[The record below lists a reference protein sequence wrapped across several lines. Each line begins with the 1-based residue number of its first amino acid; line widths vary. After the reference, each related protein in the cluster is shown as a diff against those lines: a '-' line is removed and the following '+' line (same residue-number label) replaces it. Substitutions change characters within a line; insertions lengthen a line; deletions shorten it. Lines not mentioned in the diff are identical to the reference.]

1 METTGQRND
10 FRDRLI
16 DDLRLVIK
24 DAEDLLRTTGQQ
36 VDEGYQVA
44 RARFEST
51 LSSAKSGL
59 TTLED
64 RVSTTAR
71 DALETT
77 NDYVQANPWQAVG
90 AGALAGL
97 VIGLLIGRR

>member
-1 METTGQRND
+1 MESNGHRND
-10 FRDRLI
+10 IRDRLL

-36 VDEGYQVA
+36 VDEGYQQA

-51 LSSAKSGL
+51 LSGARSGL
-59 TTLED
+59 SSLEEHL
-64 RVSTTAR
+64 SATAR

-77 NDYVQANPWQAVG
+77 QEYVQSNPWQAVG